1 MSISRPVK
9 RISAAVG
16 TIALLAVGADLGLA
30 IHAERNLANRIREEM
45 NLPADPYVSLGGVAY
60 SSSFFTGHWSSIQ
73 VRARDL
79 EIEGFG
85 LVSVE
90 SGAVDVEVPKSSVW
104 SGDFDSAFT
113 ERYHTKLQLD
123 GLSLGRQFGFTDL
136 AIQNHEDISPAG
148 GWETEAI
155 FEATPPG
162 WSAPA
167 EVVVKLRI
175 LDGDAKFIP
184 VEVLSGPAD
193 AESEDVLRGDELS
206 DDAAAEIL
214 PAFELVL
221 TGAELPLRQR
231 PTRIYVSGG
240 SIFIE
245 GDELYR
251 LVSPED
257 FLPVATPEPELGG
270 ETARGDGASQ

>member
-16 TIALLAVGADLGLA
+16 AVALLAVGADFGLA
-30 IHAERNLANRIREEM
+30 IHAERNLANRIRQEM
-45 NLPADPYVSLGGVAY
+45 NLPADPYVSLGGAAY
-60 SSSFFTGHWSSIQ
+60 ASSFFTGKWSSIQ

-104 SGDFDSAFT
+104 TGDFADGFT
-113 ERYHTKLQLD
+113 KRYHTKLQLD

-136 AIQNHEDISPAG
+136 AIQNLEDVSPAG

-155 FEATPPG
+155 FKATPKG

-167 EVVVKLRI
+167 EVAVKLRI
-175 LDGDAKFIP
+175 VRGDAHFTPI
-184 VEVLSGPAD
+184 EVISGPEGPD
-193 AESEDVLRGDELS
+193 SDKVVKGRELS
-206 DDAAAEIL
+206 DDAKAAIM
-214 PAFELVL
+214 PAFELEL

-231 PTRIYVSGG
+231 PTRIFVSGG

-251 LVSPED
+251 TVSPED
-257 FLPVATPEPELGG
+257 FLPVATPDPELGG
-270 ETARGDGASQ
+270 ETDRGGRPSQ

>member
-1 MSISRPVK
+1 MSISRPVA
-9 RISAAVG
+9 RAAATVG
-16 TIALLAVGADLGLA
+16 AVALLAVGADLGLA
-30 IHAERNLANRIREEM
+30 IHAERNLANQIREDM
-45 NLPADPYVSLGGVAY
+45 NLPADPYVSLGGAAY
-60 SSSFFTGHWSSIQ
+60 ASSFFTGRWSSIQ

-90 SGAVDVEVPKSSVW
+90 SGAVDVEIPRESVW
-104 SGDFDSAFT
+104 SGDFDNAFT

-175 LDGDAKFIP
+175 LQGDAEFIP
-184 VEVLSGPAD
+184 VEVISGPEGPD
-193 AESEDVLRGDELS
+193 SKDVLRGEELS
-206 DDAAAEIL
+206 DATVDAIL
-214 PAFELVL
+214 PSFGLELSGVQ
-221 TGAELPLRQR
+221 LPLRQR
-231 PTRIYVSGG
+231 PTRIYVAGG

-245 GDELYR
+245 GDERYR
-251 LVSPED
+251 HVSPGD

-270 ETARGDGASQ
+270 DGDRAGRPSQ

>member
-1 MSISRPVK
+1 M
-9 RISAAVG
+9 ATGAV
-16 TIALLAVGADLGLA
+16 ALLIVGADTGLA
-30 IHAERNLANRIREEM
+30 IHAERNLAAHIRTEM
-45 NLPADPYVSLGGVAY
+45 NLPADPYVSLGGLAY
-60 SSSFFTGHWSSIQ
+60 ASSFFTGKWSSIQ

-79 EIEGFG
+79 EIPGFG

-90 SGAVDVEVPKSSVW
+90 SGATDAEVPPESVW
-104 SGDFDSAFT
+104 SGDFADAFAKK
-113 ERYHTKLQLD
+113 YHTKLQLD
-123 GLSLGRQFGFTDL
+123 GLSLGRQFDFTDL

-175 LDGDAKFIP
+175 VRGDARFMP
-184 VEVLSGPAD
+184 VEVLSGPSGPGS
-193 AESEDVLRGDELS
+193 AEVLDGDELS
-206 DDAAAEIL
+206 DDSVAAIL

-221 TGAELPLRQR
+221 TGEELPLTQR
-231 PTRIYVSGG
+231 PTRIFVSGG
-240 SIFIE
+240 SVFIE
-245 GDELYR
+245 GDELNR
-251 LVSPED
+251 VVSPED

-270 ETARGDGASQ
+270 ESERGSQ

>member
-16 TIALLAVGADLGLA
+16 AIALLAVGADLGLA

-162 WSAPA
+162 
-167 EVVVKLRI
+167 
-175 LDGDAKFIP
+175 
-184 VEVLSGPAD
+184 LSLIHI
-193 AESEDVLRGDELS
+193 SE
-206 DDAAAEIL
+206 
-214 PAFELVL
+214 
-221 TGAELPLRQR
+221 
-231 PTRIYVSGG
+231 PTRPY
-240 SIFIE
+240 
-245 GDELYR
+245 
-251 LVSPED
+251 
-257 FLPVATPEPELGG
+257 
-270 ETARGDGASQ
+270 

>member
-1 MSISRPVK
+1 M
-9 RISAAVG
+9 
-16 TIALLAVGADLGLA
+16 
-30 IHAERNLANRIREEM
+30 
-45 NLPADPYVSLGGVAY
+45 
-60 SSSFFTGHWSSIQ
+60 
-73 VRARDL
+73 
-79 EIEGFG
+79 
-85 LVSVE
+85 
-90 SGAVDVEVPKSSVW
+90 
-104 SGDFDSAFT
+104 
-113 ERYHTKLQLD
+113 
-123 GLSLGRQFGFTDL
+123 
-136 AIQNHEDISPAG
+136 
-148 GWETEAI
+148 
-155 FEATPPG
+155 
-162 WSAPA
+162 
-167 EVVVKLRI
+167 
-175 LDGDAKFIP
+175 
-184 VEVLSGPAD
+184 EVLSGPAD
-193 AESEDVLRGDELS
+193 ADSEDVLRGDELS

>member
-9 RISAAVG
+9 RISVAVG
-16 TIALLAVGADLGLA
+16 AIALLAVGADFGLA
-30 IHAERNLANRIREEM
+30 IHAERSLANQIREEM
-45 NLPADPYVSLGGVAY
+45 NLPADPYVSLGGAAY
-60 SSSFFTGHWSSIQ
+60 ASSFFTGQWSSIQ

-85 LVSVE
+85 LVSVD
-90 SGAVDVEVPKSSVW
+90 SGAVDVEIPRSSAW
-104 SGDFDSAFT
+104 TGHFDSAFT
-113 ERYHTKLQLD
+113 QHYHTKLQLD

-175 LDGDAKFIP
+175 LDGDAEFTPIEVIAGPEGPDSKDVIP
-184 VEVLSGPAD
+184 GE
-193 AESEDVLRGDELS
+193 ELS
-206 DDAAAEIL
+206 DDAASAIL
-214 PAFELVL
+214 PSFELEL
-221 TGAELPLRQR
+221 SGSELPLRQR

-245 GDELYR
+245 GDERYR
-251 LVSPED
+251 HVSPED
-257 FLPVATPEPELGG
+257 FLPVATRDPELEGEADRGG
-270 ETARGDGASQ
+270 DPSQ

>member
-16 TIALLAVGADLGLA
+16 AIALLAVGADFGLA
-30 IHAERNLANRIREEM
+30 IHAERNLANQIRDEM
-45 NLPADPYVSLGGVAY
+45 NLPADPYVSLGGAAY
-60 SSSFFTGHWSSIQ
+60 ASSFFTGKWSSIQ

-90 SGAVDVEVPKSSVW
+90 SGAVNVEVPKSSVW
-104 SGDFDSAFT
+104 SGDFEDAFT

-123 GLSLGRQFGFTDL
+123 GLSLGRQFDFTDL

-175 LDGDAKFIP
+175 LRGDAKFIP
-184 VEVLSGPAD
+184 VEVISGPEGPD
-193 AESEDVLRGDELS
+193 SEEVLPGEELS
-206 DDAAAEIL
+206 DDAARAIL
-214 PAFELVL
+214 HAFELEL

-251 LVSPED
+251 NVSPED

-270 ETARGDGASQ
+270 ETNRGGDPSQ

>member
-1 MSISRPVK
+1 MSISRPVT
-9 RISAAVG
+9 RIFAAVG
-16 TIALLAVGADLGLA
+16 AVALLAVGADFGLA

-45 NLPADPYVSLGGVAY
+45 NLPADPYVRLGGAAY
-60 SSSFFTGHWSSIQ
+60 ASSFFTGKWSSIQ

-79 EIEGFG
+79 EIDNFG

-90 SGAVDVEVPKSSVW
+90 SGAVDVEVPPSAVW
-104 SGDFDSAFT
+104 SGDFKDGFT
-113 ERYHTKLQLD
+113 ERYHTTLQLD
-123 GLSLGRQFGFTDL
+123 GLSLGRQFDFTDL

-175 LDGDAKFIP
+175 VRGDAKFIP
-184 VEVLSGPAD
+184 VEVISGPEGPD
-193 AESEDVLRGDELS
+193 SKDVRRGRELS
-206 DDAAAEIL
+206 DDAIDAIL
-214 PAFELVL
+214 PAFELEL

-240 SIFIE
+240 SVFIE

-251 LVSPED
+251 TVSPED
-257 FLPVATPEPELGG
+257 FLPVATPDPELGG
-270 ETARGDGASQ
+270 ETNRGDDSSQ